1 MIESLLTGKWFN
13 GTVEVSGG
21 FCREAAVDYSPG
33 LQPWVR
39 QIETR
44 ALKVAPDV
52 RRTRGIN
59 TVFPRRTRRP
69 PLSGRVNASPNPGLK
84 PWAVLY
90 SPFGRSERAKK
101 PNHEH

>member
-1 MIESLLTGKWFN
+1 MKWFKRMARES
-13 GTVEVSGG
+13 VG
-21 FCREAAVDYSPG
+21 FCRGAAIDYSPG

-52 RRTRGIN
+52 PRTRGIN
-59 TVFPRRTRRP
+59 TLFPKRTRRP

-90 SPFGRSERAKK
+90 
-101 PNHEH
+101 